1 MRWTHVENAQEAP
14 PGARKVFREP
24 RVFGIVHPLC
34 AVIRELPARLL
45 RPLPRFT
52 PLCLGAAL

>member
-1 MRWTHVENAQEAP
+1 MSWTHVENALEAP
-14 PGARKVFREP
+14 PGARQIFREP
-24 RVFGIVHPLC
+24 RVFGVVHPMR
-34 AVIRELPARLL
+34 AVIRELPARVL